1 MAERRAAVE
10 RKTRETEVRVQL
22 VLDGSGSTEI
32 RTGIGFLDH
41 MLELFGRHGWFDLFV
56 RATGDIQVD
65 DHHTAED
72 VGIVLGQAVD
82 RALGDRAGIARFG
95 AASVPMDEALANVA
109 LDLSGRGHLVFNVQF
124 AQEKIGSYDAGITR
138 EFLGAF
144 TTNARATLHV
154 NVPYGQDGHHITEA
168 VFKAL
173 GRALAEATAFD
184 ARVRG
189 VPSTKG
195 VL

>member
-10 RKTRETEVRVQL
+10 RRTRETEVKVQL
-22 VLDGSGSTEI
+22 VLDGAGAAQVRS
-32 RTGIGFLDH
+32 GIGFLDH
-41 MLELFGRHGWFDLFV
+41 MLELFGRHGRLDLSV
-56 RATGDIQVD
+56 QATGDTQVD

-95 AASVPMDEALANVA
+95 EASIPMDEALANVA
-109 LDLSGRGHLVFNVQF
+109 IDMSGRGHLVFNVQF
-124 AQEKIGSYDAGITR
+124 AQEKIGSYDVGITR

-144 TTNARATLHV
+144 AANARATLHV
-154 NVPYGQDGHHITEA
+154 NVPYGQDGHHVTEA
-168 VFKAL
+168 IFKAL
-173 GRALAEATAFD
+173 GHALAD
-184 ARVRG
+184 AAALDPRTHG
-189 VPSTKG
+189 IPSTKG